1 MELTITSSL
10 LILSA
15 ASSLC
20 MAVVMLVRNHRRA
33 THVAFAVLCTHL
45 AIWTLGVLSII
56 HTRRQED
63 ASFWLHAT
71 FAIACFIPATFY
83 QFIGYFPRGRFDGRK
98 WMLAFFYCAA
108 SCLVLAALLRH
119 SWYIEALIMSPD
131 PARHVEVQYGPIFQ
145 VFVALY
151 AFAAIAV
158 HANLIKKLRQAS
170 GIARRQIQHVLLGI
184 FSMAVFSTLTNV
196 LAPAL
201 GVRTLEAYGPVFV
214 VLMMASFAYA
224 MIRYHLMDIWVIISR
239 TTVYAIVTGIVIVIF
254 LSSISLVHWAF
265 RSATGPGDVLPTVL
279 AAFVVA
285 IVLQPLKE
293 QIQLILNRVVLKRQY
308 DVKHLLAR
316 TSQMAAEIVQFDRL
330 LKSVSD
336 DIQNTV
342 GASIIRVLLVDEKDD
357 SLLTVEYSSDP
368 EERGKS
374 TRDFAV
380 LADYVRAHPG
390 PLVLEELVHARL
402 TEERAR
408 IAEILAENDAYLCLP
423 LKRTTGLVGIMTL
436 GQKRSHD
443 IYTADDVM
451 VFTALATPLATAIEN
466 ARLYKQLE
474 EANLHRSRILSSMRG
489 GVVAVDT
496 EGQVTMVNRC
506 ATDVLGP
513 ITVGRSIQSVNPQ
526 VARILEQ
533 TIRDRRAI
541 GDFETII
548 SHPNGERVPVVISSS
563 CLTSSD
569 NELTGAMVVVYDLSQ
584 VKRLEQNVQRAHRLS
599 SIGTLAAGMAHE
611 IKNPLVSIKT
621 FTQLLLDRYNDPDF
635 RTTFSDIVPHE
646 VERIDSIVTRL
657 LHFARPRPASF
668 APQNL
673 RAIIEEVLTLVENQ
687 TRKECVAVEM
697 EFSSAHVEVYG
708 DEQQLHQVFL
718 NLVLNAID
726 AMSESKTRTL
736 RIKVEHGHMRLRRHG
751 YDPLPEV
758 ECVKISVSDTGC
770 GVHSD
775 SLDRIFTPFYTTK
788 HDGTGLGLSV
798 VHGIVTEHQGDI
810 YVESA
815 PGEGTTFIIT
825 LPQIG
830 LVAEMRGV

>member
-1 MELTITSSL
+1 
-10 LILSA
+10 
-15 ASSLC
+15 
-20 MAVVMLVRNHRRA
+20 
-33 THVAFAVLCTHL
+33 
-45 AIWTLGVLSII
+45 
-56 HTRRQED
+56 
-63 ASFWLHAT
+63 
-71 FAIACFIPATFY
+71 
-83 QFIGYFPRGRFDGRK
+83 
-98 WMLAFFYCAA
+98 
-108 SCLVLAALLRH
+108 
-119 SWYIEALIMSPD
+119 
-131 PARHVEVQYGPIFQ
+131 
-145 VFVALY
+145 
-151 AFAAIAV
+151 
-158 HANLIKKLRQAS
+158 
-170 GIARRQIQHVLLGI
+170 
-184 FSMAVFSTLTNV
+184 
-196 LAPAL
+196 
-201 GVRTLEAYGPVFV
+201 
-214 VLMMASFAYA
+214 
-224 MIRYHLMDIWVIISR
+224 
-239 TTVYAIVTGIVIVIF
+239 
-254 LSSISLVHWAF
+254 
-265 RSATGPGDVLPTVL
+265 
-279 AAFVVA
+279 
-285 IVLQPLKE
+285 
-293 QIQLILNRVVLKRQY
+293 
-308 DVKHLLAR
+308 
-316 TSQMAAEIVQFDRL
+316 
-330 LKSVSD
+330 
-336 DIQNTV
+336 
-342 GASIIRVLLVDEKDD
+342 
-357 SLLTVEYSSDP
+357 
-368 EERGKS
+368 
-374 TRDFAV
+374 
-380 LADYVRAHPG
+380 
-390 PLVLEELVHARL
+390 
-402 TEERAR
+402 
-408 IAEILAENDAYLCLP
+408 
-423 LKRTTGLVGIMTL
+423 
-436 GQKRSHD
+436 
-443 IYTADDVM
+443 
-451 VFTALATPLATAIEN
+451 
-466 ARLYKQLE
+466 
-474 EANLHRSRILSSMRG
+474 
-489 GVVAVDT
+489 
-496 EGQVTMVNRC
+496 MVNRC

-830 LVAEMRGV
+830 LVAEMRGA

>member
-1 MELTITSSL
+1 
-10 LILSA
+10 
-15 ASSLC
+15 
-20 MAVVMLVRNHRRA
+20 MAVLMLVRNHRRA

-45 AIWTLGVLSII
+45 AAWALCVLAII
-56 HTRRQED
+56 HTRTEES
-63 ASFWLHAT
+63 ASFWIHAT
-71 FAIACFIPATFY
+71 FIVASFIPATFY
-83 QFIGYFPRGRFDGRK
+83 LFIGYFPKGKFNGLRGL
-98 WMLAFFYCAA
+98 LAFLFVTAA
-108 SCLVLAALLRH
+108 GLVVCSLINR
-119 SWYIEALIMSPD
+119 SWYIEALFLSPD
-131 PARHVEVQYGPIFQ
+131 PSHHVEVQYGPIFQ
-145 VFVALY
+145 IFVAD
-151 AFAAIAV
+151 FFFSFIAV
-158 HANLIKKLRQAS
+158 HVNLIKKLRQAS
-170 GIARRQIQHVLLGI
+170 GIARRQIQHALLG
-184 FSMAVFSTLTNV
+184 VFSLALFSALTNV
-196 LAPAL
+196 LAPML

-214 VLMMASFAYA
+214 VLMMATFAYA
-224 MIRYHLMDIWVIISR
+224 MIRYHLLDIWVIISQ
-239 TTVYAIVTGIVIVIF
+239 TTVYAIVTGVVIVIF

-265 RSATGPGDVLPTVL
+265 RSATGPGDILPTVL
-279 AAFVVA
+279 AALVVA
-285 IVLQPLKE
+285 LVLQPLKE
-293 QIQLILNRVVLKRQY
+293 QVQLILDRVVLKRHY

-316 TSQMAAEIVQFDRL
+316 TSQMAAEIVQFDCL
-330 LKSVSD
+330 LKSVCD
-336 DIQNTV
+336 DIQKTV
-342 GASIIRVLLVDEKDD
+342 GASIIRVLLVDEKHDD
-357 SLLTVEYSSDP
+357 LLTIEYSSDP
-368 EERGKS
+368 EEQGKT
-374 TRDFAV
+374 TREFAL

-408 IAEILAENDAYLCLP
+408 IAEILAENDVYLCLP

-443 IYTADDVM
+443 IYTVDDVV

-496 EGQVTMVNRC
+496 DGRVTMVNRC

-513 ITVGRSIQSVNPQ
+513 IAVGKTIQSVNPQ

-541 GDFETII
+541 GDYETII
-548 SHPNGERVPVVISSS
+548 SHANGERVPVVISSS

-635 RTTFSDIVPHE
+635 RSTFSDIVPHE

-657 LHFARPRPASF
+657 LHFARPKPASF

-687 TRKECVAVEM
+687 TRKENVVVET
-697 EFSSAHVEVYG
+697 EYSSAHVEVYG

-718 NLVLNAID
+718 NLVLNAVD
-726 AMSESKTRTL
+726 AMSESAIRIL

-830 LVAEMRGV
+830 LLAEMRGA